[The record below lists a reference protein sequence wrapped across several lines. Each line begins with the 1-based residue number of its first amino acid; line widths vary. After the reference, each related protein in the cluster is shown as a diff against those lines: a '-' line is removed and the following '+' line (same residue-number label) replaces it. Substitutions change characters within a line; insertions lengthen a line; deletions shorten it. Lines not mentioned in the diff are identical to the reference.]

1 MLKRFGTTTVVL
13 FVLGFGSAS
22 SSHLNAQAPD
32 PGRGHDGTTDLI
44 RVLSGIEEESYRA
57 WQSNDT
63 KFWYTFLSDK
73 FVSWGL
79 SGRIDKAAAIREW
92 SGTNCK
98 IVSYQISDS
107 QLSRLTPE
115 AAIIT
120 HKTIVDGSCGGNR
133 LPNAS
138 WTATAYALEGARWK
152 AVFRAGSAIVNPASA
167 QANCGHDR
175 GGPVG
180 QP

>member
-1 MLKRFGTTTVVL
+1 MLKRFGMTTVVL

-22 SSHLNAQAPD
+22 SSHLNARAPH
-32 PGRGHDGTTDLI
+32 PGRGHDGTTDLT

-63 KFWYTFLSDK
+63 MFWYSFLSDK

-92 SGTNCK
+92 SGKNCK
-98 IVSYQISDS
+98 IGSYRISDS

-115 AAIIT
+115 AAVVT

-133 LPNAS
+133 LPKRELDS
-138 WTATAYALEGARWK
+138 DSLRSRRGALEGGIPR
-152 AVFRAGSAIVNPASA
+152 RIG
-167 QANCGHDR
+167 DR
-175 GGPVG
+175 
-180 QP
+180 